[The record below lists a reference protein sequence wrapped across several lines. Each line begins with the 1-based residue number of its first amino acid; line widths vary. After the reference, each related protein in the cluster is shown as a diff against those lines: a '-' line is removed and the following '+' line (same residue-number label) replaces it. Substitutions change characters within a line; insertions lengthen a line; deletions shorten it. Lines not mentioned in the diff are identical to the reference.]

1 MRRAWVTAML
11 LAWPTSGFAAEP
23 AVEPASGFFNEA
35 HRQQLYD
42 QTKKSEW
49 TAIGY
54 SLAFPGLGNFYAEQ
68 YVTGTVVGMGMVF
81 GITALVFGQTT
92 DQSEWTWLG
101 LGLGGS
107 MYVVGATTSYFGV
120 VDYNHE
126 LRRALKV
133 SELERAPGLQLSLS
147 F

>member
-1 MRRAWVTAML
+1 MA
-11 LAWPTSGFAAEP
+11 LAVVLVWGPTLGFAAEP
-23 AVEPASGFFNEA
+23 AGSQAPGFFDEA
-35 HRQQLYD
+35 HRRQLYE
-42 QTKKSEW
+42 QTRKSEW
-49 TAIGY
+49 KAIGY
-54 SLAFPGLGNFYAEQ
+54 SLVLPGLGNFYAEQ

-81 GITALVFGQTT
+81 GITALIFGQTT